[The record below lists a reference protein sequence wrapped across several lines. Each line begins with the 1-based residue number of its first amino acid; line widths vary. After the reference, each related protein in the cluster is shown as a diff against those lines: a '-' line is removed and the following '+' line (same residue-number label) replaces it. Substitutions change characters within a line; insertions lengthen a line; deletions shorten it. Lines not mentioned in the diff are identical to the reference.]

1 MTDQELQQLAQQYAE
16 DMCPIEDYTKGDYI
30 DLEARNTEL
39 QIHRDDAM
47 QVLRWITKTHCIVSR
62 EKARALHNNI
72 HGEIMYAHDDDDWQ
86 EAAHYILDVMPRRFV
101 AVFGTD
107 VFEESSEK

>member
-62 EKARALHNNI
+62 EKVQKHHKDYAFLSRKHPKASERHLS
-72 HGEIMYAHDDDDWQ
+72 EIIIKEIED
-86 EAAHYILDVMPRRFV
+86 L
-101 AVFGTD
+101 FGKEL
-107 VFEESSEK
+107 FEERSDK

>member
-39 QIHRDDAM
+39 QIHRDDAK
-47 QVLRWITKTHCIVSR
+47 QVLRWLNKTHCIVSR
-62 EKARALHNNI
+62 EKVEEYDIADRANS
-72 HGEIMYAHDDDDWQ
+72 YSW
-86 EAAHYILDVMPRRFV
+86 VMLSKEDISDI
-101 AVFGTD
+101 FGKEL
-107 VFEESSEK
+107 FEERSEI